1 MTDIHFDTTK
11 AARLDNEGR
20 IKELRIQELLRDVG
34 KIKGGTV
41 AVDLGAGTGAFA
53 LRLAPLLGTKGK
65 VYAVD
70 DSADML
76 GILKSRNPPPNLVPV
91 KADFTNTGLESGIAS
106 FCLAAFI
113 LHETKEKQKLLDE
126 AYRLLK
132 PGGRLL
138 ALEWRAEFDSP
149 GPPQKIRITP
159 EQMEALFSLSC
170 FTEFE
175 SGNWT
180 REALLWHRHET
191 TCWPTWG
198 T

>member
-1 MTDIHFDTTK
+1 MTDTHFDTSK
-11 AARLDNEGR
+11 AGRLDNEAR
-20 IKELRIQELLRDVG
+20 IKELRIPELLREVG

-41 AVDLGAGTGAFA
+41 AVDLGAGTGTFS

-76 GILKSRNPPPNLVPV
+76 GILKSRNPPPNLNWV

-149 GPPQKIRITP
+149 GPPQKIRVTP
-159 EQMEALFSLSC
+159 EEMKAMFVAAGFKD
-170 FTEFE
+170 FTDAV
-175 SGNWT
+175 WT
-180 REALLWHRHET
+180 EKHYYGIAT
-191 TCWPTWG
+191 K
-198 T
+198 

>member
-1 MTDIHFDTTK
+1 VTDSHFDTTK

-20 IKELRIQELLRDVG
+20 IKELRIPELLREVG

-41 AVDLGAGTGAFA
+41 AVDLGAGTGTFA

-70 DSADML
+70 DSDDML
-76 GILKSRNPPPNLVPV
+76 GILKSRNPPPNLNWV
-91 KADFTNTGLESGIAS
+91 KADFTKTGLENGIAD

-113 LHETKEKQKLLDE
+113 LHETKEPQKVVDE

-132 PGGRLL
+132 PGGRFL

-149 GPPQKIRITP
+149 GPPQKIRITV
-159 EQMEALFSLSC
+159 ENMESMLSAAG
-170 FTEFE
+170 FKEIV
-175 SGNWT
+175 SQNWNEKHYFARGLKST
-180 REALLWHRHET
+180 
-191 TCWPTWG
+191 
-198 T
+198 

>member
-1 MTDIHFDTTK
+1 MTDAHFDTRK

-20 IKELRIQELLRDVG
+20 IKELRIPELLRDVL

-53 LRLAPLLGTKGK
+53 LRLAPMMGTKGR

-76 GILKSRNPPPNLVPV
+76 NILRSRNPPPNLFTI
-91 KADFTNTGLESGIAS
+91 KANFTSTGLDSGIAD

-113 LHETKEKQKLLDE
+113 LHETKEKQKLLGE

-138 ALEWRAEFDSP
+138 AMEFRADVVSP
-149 GPPQKIRITP
+149 GPPMQIRITA
-159 EQMEALFSLSC
+159 EQMKEMFTAAGFNNFSSAVW
-170 FTEFE
+170 TEKHYY
-175 SGNWT
+175 GI
-180 REALLWHRHET
+180 
-191 TCWPTWG
+191 G
-198 T
+198 VK

>member
-1 MTDIHFDTTK
+1 MTDTHFDTSK

-41 AVDLGAGTGAFA
+41 AVDLGCGTGAFA

-76 GILKSRNPPPNLVPV
+76 NILKSRNPPPNLVTK
-91 KADFTNTGLESGIAS
+91 KADFTSTGLESEIAD

-113 LHETKEKQKLLDE
+113 LHETKEKQRLLDE
-126 AYRLLK
+126 AFRLLK

-138 ALEWRAEFDSP
+138 AVEWRAELDSP
-149 GPPQKIRITP
+149 GPSQKIRVSAEI
-159 EQMEALFSLSC
+159 MEALFAKAGFKGFKSS
-170 FTEFE
+170 
-175 SGNWT
+175 NWT
-180 REALLWHRHET
+180 EKHYY
-191 TCWPTWG
+191 G
-198 T
+198 VGVK

>member
-1 MTDIHFDTTK
+1 MTDNHFNVSK

-20 IKELRIQELLRDVG
+20 VKELRIPELLREIG

-41 AVDLGAGTGAFA
+41 AVDLGAGTGTFS

-76 GILKSRNPPPNLVPV
+76 GILKSRNPPPNLNWV
-91 KADFTNTGLESGIAS
+91 KADFTNTGLESGVAD

-113 LHETKEKQKLLDE
+113 LHETKEPQKVIGE

-132 PGGRLL
+132 PGGRFL
-138 ALEWRAEFDSP
+138 ALEWQPEGDFS
-149 GPPQKIRITP
+149 GPPKEIRVSPQTV
-159 EQMEALFSLSC
+159 ETLFQAAGFCEILSQ
-170 FTEFE
+170 
-175 SGNWT
+175 NWT
-180 REALLWHRHET
+180 DKHYFVRGLKSK
-191 TCWPTWG
+191 
-198 T
+198 